1 MRQVSS
7 PNFTSGKLRR
17 FTPMMNRCIEKL
29 EKYFEKLA
37 SSDDKVME
45 NTRMTIMG
53 FTIETIAATMFS
65 TATNSNEART
75 DKNAFVENGIKISDI
90 SPFQSLSY
98 FAMPRWFNRL
108 VNVEHSFNVEA
119 IEFYSN
125 ATKAIIAGYHK
136 QGTSAPANM
145 VQMLVKAAQ
154 ENRYQS
160 EASYEGLTASMDKG
174 KCVFDNYKYLLLIQ
188 SLSFQNLKNH
198 QKMRLL
204 QKRLRSHL

>member
-1 MRQVSS
+1 
-7 PNFTSGKLRR
+7 
-17 FTPMMNRCIEKL
+17 MMNRCIEKL

-37 SSDDKVME
+37 SSDEKVME

-65 TATNSNEART
+65 AATNSNEART

-154 ENRYQS
+154 ENRYES

-198 QKMRLL
+198 QKVRLL
-204 QKRLRSHL
+204 LKRLRSHL